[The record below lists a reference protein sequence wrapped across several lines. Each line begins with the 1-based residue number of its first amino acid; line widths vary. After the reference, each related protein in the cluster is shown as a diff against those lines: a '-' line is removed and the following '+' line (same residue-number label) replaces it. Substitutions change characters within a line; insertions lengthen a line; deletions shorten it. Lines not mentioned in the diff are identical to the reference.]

1 MWVLLLK
8 PASFLPSA
16 FVLFGQNYH
25 SSQQKD
31 PTWNEPRKCLSW
43 GPAGV
48 DGHCRIV
55 RMDRLSLAPPMLR
68 HLHIWLLLPGGEHI
82 DAKPMAGP
90 LLWCTQYWKEST
102 RFIWNTVVSFHSVV
116 FFNFLLLGPV
126 LLFLRQLHFNLNPS
140 LEPAPPLSS
149 IKQSSFQIPPPVS
162 CQWLPS
168 PAHNSLQKSIVPNS
182 CHIKLEHGPGTLTS
196 FPVSYSK
203 HDTKHGTLGPGL
215 VLSTSFQTSTTA
227 TNFISTEPGSMC
239 SESFT
244 HFPVACR
251 SKSSNKEAWGS
262 NKVSHL
268 EHPYA
273 WASSVKQLS
282 HLVFVTTETEP
293 RLESLS
299 CGPHSVL

>member
-16 FVLFGQNYH
+16 FVLLGQNYH

-43 GPAGV
+43 GPAGA

-116 FFNFLLLGPV
+116 FFNFLLLGPIS
-126 LLFLRQLHFNLNPS
+126 LFLRQLHFKLNPS

-149 IKQSSFQIPPPVS
+149 IKQSSFQVPPPVS
-162 CQWLPS
+162 FCVNGSPVLPTIPYKS
-168 PAHNSLQKSIVPNS
+168 QLFQIVVILNWSMVLGHLPHSQCPIPNTIPNMEHLDQAWYSQPAFRPQLQP
-182 CHIKLEHGPGTLTS
+182 LTS
-196 FPVSYSK
+196 FPLSQ
-203 HDTKHGTLGPGL
+203 GL
-215 VLSTSFQTSTTA
+215 CVQKALH
-227 TNFISTEPGSMC
+227 IS
-239 SESFT
+239 
-244 HFPVACR
+244 
-251 SKSSNKEAWGS
+251 
-262 NKVSHL
+262 
-268 EHPYA
+268 
-273 WASSVKQLS
+273 Q
-282 HLVFVTTETEP
+282 
-293 RLESLS
+293 
-299 CGPHSVL
+299 